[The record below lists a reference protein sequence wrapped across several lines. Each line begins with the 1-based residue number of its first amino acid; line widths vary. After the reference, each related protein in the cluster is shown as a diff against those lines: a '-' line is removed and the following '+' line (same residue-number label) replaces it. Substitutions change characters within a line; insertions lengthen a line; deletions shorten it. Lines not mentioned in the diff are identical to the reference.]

1 MSPADLNSEWAWTQ
15 IEAMADDSLR
25 GASRSRMQQ
34 AMRLDPKLHAAVG
47 RARSLRRGL
56 QRSTLPSI
64 PDRLLKR
71 LLAIPGGSA
80 VGSHWFASPA
90 KAAISVAAAVTVVAL
105 AATLATLRPVGPAAA
120 DPRTVALQEFE
131 LAMKYLQKS
140 AAITGEEVG
149 GAVSNGLREALIVS
163 RNSIRETQQER
174 GG

>member
-1 MSPADLNSEWAWTQ
+1 MSRADLNSEWAWTQ
-15 IEAMADDSLR
+15 VEAMADGSLR

-47 RARSLRRGL
+47 RARFLRRGL

-64 PDRLLKR
+64 PGSLLKR
-71 LLAIPGGSA
+71 LLDIPGGSSI
-80 VGSHWFASPA
+80 GLHWFASPA
-90 KAAISVAAAVTVVAL
+90 KAATSLAVAATIVAL
-105 AATLATLRPVGPAAA
+105 AATLATLRPAGPEAA
-120 DPRTVALQEFE
+120 DPRIVALQEFE

-149 GAVSNGLREALIVS
+149 GAVSDGLREALIVS
-163 RNSIRETQQER
+163 RDSIRETQQEH